1 MSLIV
6 CAQDCRHQSEGYCNL
21 NRVIS
26 LSGSNQAKCGYYEK
40 LVAVAPGTKNIPRQ
54 GMPSTEKTE
63 GFR

>member
-21 NRVIS
+21 NQVIS

-40 LVAVAPGTKNIPRQ
+40 LAVPGTRHIPH
-54 GMPSTEKTE
+54 GGIPSTEKTE
-63 GFR
+63 GFM

>member
-6 CAQDCRHQSEGYCNL
+6 CAQDCRHQSDGYCKL
-21 NRVIS
+21 NQVIS

-40 LVAVAPGTKNIPRQ
+40 SALPSTKNMPRQ

-63 GFR
+63 GFM